1 MINARS
7 SAFECVTGFCANT
20 LFWRLRWGQINL
32 VFLNRSNLVLKEDGC
47 HHRPRRRQHLH
58 IYRGTQRGGAPR
70 VLGGQGALQ
79 STILE
84 GIQEKSAR
92 PGHEGS
98 RLRDALLHAQE

>member
-1 MINARS
+1 MGVITDLDEGN
-7 SAFECVTGFCANT
+7 
-20 LFWRLRWGQINL
+20 
-32 VFLNRSNLVLKEDGC
+32 
-47 HHRPRRRQHLH
+47 LH

-84 GIQEKSAR
+84 GIQEKLAW
-92 PGHEGS
+92 PGHKGS